1 MTIYLVTT
9 FDNDSDAGTTETTT
23 NKAKALRM
31 ARAHVEASYINQA
44 SARVAIEGSQD
55 YVARYVNR
63 CGRAVKIN

>member
-1 MTIYLVTT
+1 MTTYLVTT

-31 ARAHVEASYINQA
+31 ARAHVEASYIDQA
-44 SARVAIEGSQD
+44 SAWVAIEGSRE

-63 CGRAVKIN
+63 GGKAVKLN